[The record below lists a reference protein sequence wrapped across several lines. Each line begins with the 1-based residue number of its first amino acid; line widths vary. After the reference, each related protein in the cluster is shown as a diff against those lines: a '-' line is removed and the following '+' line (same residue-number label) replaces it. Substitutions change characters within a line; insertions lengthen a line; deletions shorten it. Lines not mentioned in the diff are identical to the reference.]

1 MTDGSNQTP
10 PATTPPAFAQKLA
23 GRVSIITGAGS
34 GIGAA
39 TAELFAAHGAHVA
52 LIDIDGPGVD
62 AVATRLRAQGA
73 SVFTGVADVT
83 DGAAARD
90 MVAAIVAKWGR
101 IDVVM
106 PCSGISVGGTVATID
121 EELWDKVF
129 AINVKGSYLWMHE
142 ALPHM
147 MARRSGSIIL
157 LGSQL
162 VSSSAG
168 NNAAYIASK
177 GALATLAKTMAVD
190 HARDG
195 IRVNVLMPGVIDTA
209 MARKSLTR
217 YEDPAATR
225 ERWANRHAMQ
235 RFGQPEEVAQA
246 ALFLASDDSSFTTGS
261 QLFVDGGWSAM

>member
-1 MTDGSNQTP
+1 MTHPAGSM
-10 PATTPPAFAQKLA
+10 PASSQKLA
-23 GRVSIITGAGS
+23 GRVSIITGAAS

-39 TAELFAAHGAHVA
+39 TAELFASHGSKVA
-52 LIDIDGPGVD
+52 LIDIDGTGLEQ
-62 AVATRLRAQGA
+62 VAGKLRLQGA
-73 SVFTGVADVT
+73 EVFTGVADVT
-83 DGAAARD
+83 AGIAARET
-90 MVAAIVAKWGR
+90 VAAIVARWGR

-121 EELWDKVF
+121 EAMWDKVF
-129 AINVKGSYLWMHE
+129 AVNVKGSYLWMHE

-147 MARRSGSIIL
+147 IERCSGSVIL

-162 VSSSAG
+162 VASSAG

-209 MARKSLTR
+209 MSRKSLTR
-217 YEDPAATR
+217 YPDPAATR

-235 RFGQPEEVAQA
+235 RFGQPEEVARA

>member
-1 MTDGSNQTP
+1 MTDLASNT
-10 PATTPPAFAQKLA
+10 ATFLQKLS

-39 TAELFAAHGAHVA
+39 TAELFAAHGSHVA
-52 LIDIDGPGVD
+52 LIDIDDQGLE
-62 AVATRLRAQGA
+62 AVAGKLRCQGA
-73 SVFTGVADVT
+73 KVFTGVADVT
-83 DGAAARD
+83 DGVAARE
-90 MVAAIVAKWGR
+90 MVAAIVAQWGR

-121 EELWDKVF
+121 EALWDKVF
-129 AINVKGSYLWMHE
+129 AVNVKGSYLWMHE

-147 MARRSGSIIL
+147 VARHSGSIIL

-162 VSSSAG
+162 VASSAG

-177 GALATLAKTMAVD
+177 GALASLAKTMAVD

-217 YEDPAATR
+217 YADQAATR
-225 ERWANRHAMQ
+225 ERWENRHAMQ
-235 RFGQPEEVAQA
+235 RFGQPEEVARA
-246 ALFLASDDSSFTTGS
+246 ALFLASDDASFTTGS

>member
-1 MTDGSNQTP
+1 MADIAASSSAGGALQ
-10 PATTPPAFAQKLA
+10 QKLL

-39 TAELFAAHGAHVA
+39 TAELFAAHGSHVA
-52 LIDIDGPGVD
+52 LIDIDGPAVN
-62 AVATRLRAQGA
+62 AVAEKIRSTGA
-73 SVFTGVADVT
+73 SVFTGIVDVT
-83 DGAAARD
+83 DGMAARD
-90 MVAAIVAKWGR
+90 TVSAIVDQWGR

-106 PCSGISVGGTVATID
+106 PCSGISVGGTVVTIN
-121 EELWDKVF
+121 EAVWEKVF

-147 MARRSGSIIL
+147 MARHSGSIIL

-162 VSSSAG
+162 VTSSAG
-168 NNAAYIASK
+168 GNAAYIATK
-177 GALATLAKTMAVD
+177 GALVALAKTMAVD

-195 IRVNVLMPGVIDTA
+195 IRVNVLMPGVIDTK

-217 YEDPAATR
+217 FEDPVATR
-225 ERWANRHAMQ
+225 VRWANRHAMQ
-235 RFGQPEEVAQA
+235 RFGTPEEVALA
-246 ALFLASDDSSFTTGS
+246 ALFLASDDSTFTTGS